1 MRKKRKDVMF
11 TVYVYA
17 LDTLADWELGY
28 VTAELNSGRFFK
40 KDAPRVS
47 VKTVSISREPVK
59 TMGGLTIIPDC
70 VINDIAVNE
79 ESALLLPGAN
89 TWDNSNHG
97 AIIEKAS
104 ELLSVGAMVCAI
116 CGATAALANAGLLD
130 QKLHTSNGAGYL
142 EMVSPSYKGQG
153 FYVDKPSVADH
164 NLITASSTGTL
175 LWAKQIIER
184 LKVFQPDTLDAWYA
198 YFSTGEAQHFFAL
211 MQTLPASR

>member
-1 MRKKRKDVMF
+1 MF

-28 VTAELNSGRFFK
+28 VIAELNSGRFFK
-40 KDAPRVS
+40 KDAPEVS
-47 VKTVSISREPVK
+47 VKTVSISKEPVK

-70 VINDIAVNE
+70 AINDIAVNE
-79 ESALLLPGAN
+79 ESVLLLPGAN
-89 TWDNSNHG
+89 TWDNPNHG

-116 CGATAALANAGLLD
+116 CGATAALATAGLLD
-130 QKLHTSNGAGYL
+130 QKLHTSNGVGYL

-164 NLITASSTGTL
+164 NLITASSTGAL

-198 YFSTGEAQHFFAL
+198 YFSTGEAQQFFAL
-211 MQTLPASR
+211 MQTLPAGK